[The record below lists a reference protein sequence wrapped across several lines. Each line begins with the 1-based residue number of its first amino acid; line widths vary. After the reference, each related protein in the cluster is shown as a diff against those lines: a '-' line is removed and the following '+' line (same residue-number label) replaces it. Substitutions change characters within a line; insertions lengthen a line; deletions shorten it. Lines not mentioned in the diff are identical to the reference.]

1 MPQSISGNSRKPTIG
16 LPFQGFHSLRAN
28 WKNAGTITF
37 YRSEA
42 YANHPGQEKWQLLR
56 ISEAPGTF
64 SKPWNEQRLLIGND
78 YEVPPV
84 RVMAYSIIS
93 HYFATGKLLF
103 QNVSVLTSSVDSD
116 DGRAGIGI
124 IDGHLCFGGYP
135 SPAFSED
142 LSIACAR
149 KSQYN

>member
-1 MPQSISGNSRKPTIG
+1 MDMVQQFPKMFDFPV
-16 LPFQGFHSLRAN
+16 LP
-28 WKNAGTITF
+28 W